1 MQSLGRRF
9 RRHLEGRWQRGLC
22 IILPCIFMP
31 YGKNVVTLQNGVSCP
46 LATDGDSLPGLPY
59 YSLKTKTRNMNIE
72 QQLTADVRAAI
83 KALYG
88 QEVPDNLL
96 QLQKTKR
103 EFEGHL
109 TLVTFPLLRIS
120 RKKPEE
126 TAQEI
131 GQYLQ
136 ENSDAVAAFNVVK
149 GFLNLVVA
157 PQKWVELLEVIDAD
171 DHYGFVKP
179 TEASPLVMIEYSS
192 PNTNKPLHL
201 GHVRN
206 NLLGWSLSQIME
218 ANGNRVVKTNIVNDR
233 GIHICKSMLA
243 WLKYGNG
250 ETPQSS
256 GKKGDH
262 LIGDYY
268 VAFDKHYREQVKE
281 LKAKFIAEGIAEEE
295 AETRAKNEAPLIVEA
310 HEMLVKWEQGDKEVR
325 DLWRKMNSW
334 VYEGFDET
342 YKALGVGFD
351 KIYYESDTYLEG
363 KEKVDEGLKKGIFY
377 RRPDGSVWADLTK
390 EGLDEKLL
398 LRADG
403 TSVYMT
409 QDIGTAKLRFQDYPI
424 DKMIY
429 VVGNE
434 QNYHFQVLSILLD
447 KLGFEWGKSL
457 VHFSYGMV
465 ELPNGKMKSR
475 EGTVV
480 DADELVAEM
489 VRQARKTADES
500 GKFADMPEEEKAQV
514 ARIVGMGALKYFLL
528 KVDARKNMLFNP
540 EESIDFN
547 GNTGPFIQ
555 YTYARI
561 RSILRKAA
569 EAGIEVPAQLPTDVE
584 LSVKEEAL
592 VQHVADFA
600 NVVRQAGQ
608 EYSPSSVAAYCYDL
622 VKEYNQ
628 FYHDFSILRE
638 EDAKKRAFR
647 LVLSKNVAKVVRLG
661 MSLLGIEMPE
671 RM

>member
-1 MQSLGRRF
+1 MEIENR
-9 RRHLEGRWQRGLC
+9 
-22 IILPCIFMP
+22 IIAAAVL
-31 YGKNVVTLQNGVSCP
+31 
-46 LATDGDSLPGLPY
+46 
-59 YSLKTKTRNMNIE
+59 
-72 QQLTADVRAAI
+72 AI
-83 KALYG
+83 KELYG
-88 QEVPDNLL
+88 QEVAPGTV
-96 QLQKTKR
+96 QLQKTKK
-103 EFEGHL
+103 EFAGHL
-109 TLVTFPLLRIS
+109 TLVVFPFLRFS
-120 RKKPEE
+120 RKKPED
-126 TAQEI
+126 TAQDIGTFLAREI
-131 GQYLQ
+131 P
-136 ENSDAVAAFNVVK
+136 DVVAGFNAVK
-149 GFLNLVVA
+149 GFLNLVISSGS
-157 PQKWVELLEVIDAD
+157 WVKLLEDIYRDEKF
-171 DHYGFVKP
+171 GL
-179 TEASPLVMIEYSS
+179 TEATEQSPLVMIEYSS

-206 NLLGWSLSQIME
+206 NLLGCALANIMA

-250 ETPQSS
+250 ATPEST
-256 GKKGDH
+256 GIKGDH

-268 VAFDKHYREQVKE
+268 VAFDKHYKEQVKE
-281 LKAKFIAEGIAEEE
+281 LMDGGMSEEE
-295 AETRAKNEAPLIVEA
+295 AKNEAPLIKEA
-310 HEMLVKWEQGDKEVR
+310 RAMLVKWENNDPEVR
-325 DLWRKMNSW
+325 ALWHKMNEW
-334 VYEGFDET
+334 VYAGFDVT
-342 YKALGVGFD
+342 YKALGVSFD
-351 KIYYESDTYLEG
+351 KIYYESDTYLVG
-363 KEKVDEGLKKGIFY
+363 KEKVLEGLEKGLFY
-377 RRPDGSVWADLTK
+377 RKADGSVWADLTA

-398 LRADG
+398 LRSDG

-409 QDIGTAKLRFQDYPI
+409 QDIGTAQLRFRDYPI

-480 DADELVAEM
+480 DADDLIAEM
-489 VRQARKTADES
+489 TGSARRMSEDKINKLTDLSEEEADEI
-500 GKFADMPEEEKAQV
+500 
-514 ARIVGMGALKYFLL
+514 ARIVGLGALKYFIL

-540 EESIDFN
+540 AESIDFN

-569 EAGIEVPAQLPTDVE
+569 EAGLPVPESLCVHTEPSE
-584 LSVKEEAL
+584 KEIAL
-592 VQHVADFA
+592 VQTLAELG
-600 NVVRQAGQ
+600 NVVRQAGSD
-608 EYSPSSVAAYCYDL
+608 YNPGCIANYCYDL

-628 FYHDFSILRE
+628 FYHDFSILHE
-638 EDAKKRAFR
+638 ADADKRAFR
-647 LVLSKNVAKVVRLG
+647 LVLSAAVGKVVRTG
-661 MSLLGIEMPE
+661 MGLLGIEVPE

>member
-1 MQSLGRRF
+1 
-9 RRHLEGRWQRGLC
+9 
-22 IILPCIFMP
+22 
-31 YGKNVVTLQNGVSCP
+31 
-46 LATDGDSLPGLPY
+46 
-59 YSLKTKTRNMNIE
+59 MNIE

-179 TEASPLVMIEYSS
+179 TETSPLVMIEYSS

-325 DLWRKMNSW
+325 DLWRKMNAW

-480 DADELVAEM
+480 DADDLVAEM

-638 EDAKKRAFR
+638 EDVKKMAFR

>member
-1 MQSLGRRF
+1 M
-9 RRHLEGRWQRGLC
+9 H
-22 IILPCIFMP
+22 P
-31 YGKNVVTLQNGVSCP
+31 TL
-46 LATDGDSLPGLPY
+46 LYIHAI
-59 YSLKTKTRNMNIE
+59 MNIE
-72 QQLTADVRAAI
+72 TLISQAAGQAV

-88 QEVPDNLL
+88 MEANEKML
-96 QLQKTKR
+96 QLQKTR
-103 EFEGHL
+103 SEFEGNL
-109 TLVTFPLLRIS
+109 TLVVFPFVKAA
-120 RKKPEE
+120 KKSPEQ

-131 GQYLQ
+131 GQYLVD
-136 ENSDAVAAFNVVK
+136 NCSAVEKFNVVK
-149 GFLNLVVA
+149 GFLNLSIGEGA
-157 PQKWVELLEVIDAD
+157 WLQLLHAIDQDDNFGKKTAD
-171 DHYGFVKP
+171 
-179 TEASPLVMIEYSS
+179 ENSPLVMIEYSS

-206 NLLGWSLSQIME
+206 NLLGWSLAQIME
-218 ANGNRVVKTNIVNDR
+218 ANGNKVVKTNIVNDR

-250 ETPQSS
+250 ETPETS

-268 VAFDKHYREQVKE
+268 VAFDKHYREEIKE
-281 LKAKFIAEGIAEEE
+281 LVTQGMDEEKAKQ
-295 AETRAKNEAPLIVEA
+295 EAPLIKEA
-310 HEMLVKWEQGDKEVR
+310 HEMLVKWENNDPEVR
-325 DLWRKMNSW
+325 ALWEKMNNW
-334 VYEGFDET
+334 VYAGFDET
-342 YKALGVGFD
+342 YKKMGVGFD
-351 KIYYESDTYLEG
+351 KIYYESQTYLKG
-363 KEKVDEGLKKGIFY
+363 KAKVEEGLAKGLFE
-377 RRPDGSVWADLTK
+377 RHEDNSVWADLTN
-390 EGLDEKLL
+390 EGLDQKLL
-398 LRADG
+398 LRSDG

-409 QDIGTAKLRFQDYPI
+409 QDIGTAEMRFQDYPI

-447 KLGFEWGKSL
+447 RLGFKWGKEL

-480 DADELVAEM
+480 DADDLMELM
-489 VRQARKTADES
+489 VEDAYKTSMEL
-500 GKFADMPEEEKAQV
+500 GKFDDMTEEERREI
-514 ARIVGMGALKYFLL
+514 ARIVGMGALKYFIL

-569 EAGIEVPAQLPTDVE
+569 SLTSATSTTSTTSLSEKEIELIQKMSEFGAAVE
-584 LSVKEEAL
+584 
-592 VQHVADFA
+592 
-600 NVVRQAGQ
+600 QAGKD
-608 EYSPSSVAAYCYDL
+608 YSPSGIANYCYEL
-622 VKEYNQ
+622 TKVFNQ
-628 FYHDFSILRE
+628 FYHDFSILNE
-638 EDAKKRAFR
+638 PDEQKKAVR
-647 LVLSKNVAKVVRLG
+647 LMLAKNVAKIIKSG
-661 MSLLGIEMPE
+661 MALLGIEVPE

>member
-1 MQSLGRRF
+1 MKIES
-9 RRHLEGRWQRGLC
+9 
-22 IILPCIFMP
+22 IIS
-31 YGKNVVTLQNGVSCP
+31 NSV
-46 LATDGDSLPGLPY
+46 
-59 YSLKTKTRNMNIE
+59 IE
-72 QQLTADVRAAI
+72 AV

-88 QEVPDNLL
+88 QEVAPKMV
-96 QLQKTKR
+96 QIQKTKQ
-103 EFEGHL
+103 EFEGNL
-109 TLVTFPLLRIS
+109 TLVVFPFLKIS
-120 RKKPEE
+120 KKKPED

-136 ENSDAVAAFNVVK
+136 DNCSAVATFNVVK
-149 GFLNLVVA
+149 GFLNLVIA
-157 PQKWVELLEVIDAD
+157 QSAWLQLLADIDAD
-171 DHYGFVKP
+171 AKYGERKAD
-179 TEASPLVMIEYSS
+179 ENSPLVMIEYSS

-206 NLLGWSLSQIME
+206 NLLGWSLAKIME
-218 ANGNRVVKTNIVNDR
+218 ANGNKVVKTNIVNDR

-250 ETPQSS
+250 ETPETSD
-256 GKKGDH
+256 KKGDH

-268 VAFDKHYREQVKE
+268 VAFDKHYREEVKQ
-281 LKAKFIAEGIAEEE
+281 LTAKYVAEGMDTEE
-295 AETRAKNEAPLIVEA
+295 AEKKAKEEAPLIKEA
-310 HEMLVKWEQGDKEVR
+310 HEMLVKWEQNDPEVR
-325 DLWRKMNSW
+325 ALWEKMNNW
-334 VYEGFDET
+334 VYAGFDET

-351 KIYYESDTYLEG
+351 KIYYESQTYLKG
-363 KEKVDEGLKKGIFY
+363 KAKVEEGLAKGLFE
-377 RRPDGSVWADLTK
+377 RHADNSVWADLTN
-390 EGLDEKLL
+390 EGLDQKLL
-398 LRADG
+398 LRSDG

-409 QDIGTAKLRFQDYPI
+409 QDIGTAEMRFKDYPI

-447 KLGFEWGKSL
+447 RLGFKWGKEL

-480 DADELVAEM
+480 DADDLIATMIADAKQTSEEL
-489 VRQARKTADES
+489 
-500 GKFADMPEEEKAQV
+500 GKFADMTDEERNEI
-514 ARIVGMGALKYFLL
+514 ARIVGLGALKYFIL

-561 RSILRKAA
+561 RSIMRKAA
-569 EAGIEVPAQLPTDVE
+569 EMNIPVGEMKAE
-584 LSVKEEAL
+584 LSQKEIDLIQKMSDYASAVE
-592 VQHVADFA
+592 
-600 NVVRQAGQ
+600 QAGKD
-608 EYSPSSVAAYCYDL
+608 YSPSGIANYCYEL
-622 VKEYNQ
+622 TKEFNQ
-628 FYHDFSILRE
+628 FYHDYSILKE
-638 EDAKKRAFR
+638 EDVQKRAVR
-647 LVLSKNVAKVVRLG
+647 LKIAANVAKVISNG
-661 MSLLGIEMPE
+661 MALLGIEVPE